1 MSKTEKLSELI
12 QQAASSITLASSS
25 DLTEMEHLQQQLDQ
39 IAECVQEVLDLPSEI
54 KEQTMEAA
62 CSAGQLAHA
71 LLEQEQDN
79 TEETL
84 KIISDV
90 IVSLQGLTQQIDKGI
105 LPDQM
110 TVCFPALP
118 GEKSSEESQAP
129 LDTDRTLGP
138 ESSEQE
144 NTSDQAEK
152 APAGEAIQSADSS
165 VQSQGRIIDGDDV
178 EMVRDFITE
187 SAEHIESVEAGL
199 LDLEN
204 NPSNSEA
211 INLVFRGFHTIKGMA
226 GFLNLSDIQGLAHA
240 SENLLDLSRKG
251 KLELTGGNMDVVFE
265 SVDILKAMMVALKK
279 AISEGTPVPA
289 FSTLDAI
296 LIKLKACAEG
306 KTPETASVLREQE
319 QIQTQVQDVDVESGQ
334 EPQEKTIESQTTET
348 PSQPVQAGQK
358 LSAEAAKQ
366 KKTATDEKIKVST
379 ARLDNLVN
387 MVGELVIAQS
397 MVLQE
402 AGGVVSQ
409 DHDLLR
415 TVSHQGK
422 IVRELQELSMMM
434 RMVPIQGVFQKMA
447 RLVRDLSQ
455 KSGKKVVFNSDGE
468 ETELDRIVVD
478 QIGDP
483 LVHMVRNS
491 VDHGIEAAEE
501 RIHAGKDPI
510 GHVHL
515 RAFHQAGSIVI
526 EIQDDG
532 RGLDKDKILKKAVDQ
547 GVVSSNQELSDQEI
561 YKLIFH
567 AGLSTAAKVTD
578 ISGRGVG
585 MDVVRKNIEAL
596 RGKVEIDSTPGK
608 GSLFTI
614 RLPLTMAIIE
624 GQIVRIGRYHYIVP
638 IVTIESCLRPT
649 REQITTVRGRTEMV
663 MFQGNL
669 VPMVRLYSLFG
680 VKADSEIPWESSLVV
695 VEEDGKRGCL
705 MVDELL
711 GQHQV
716 VIKNLGQG
724 IGQITGIAGGAIMG
738 DGRINL
744 IIDVPGLL
752 EMAAKQ

>member
-1 MSKTEKLSELI
+1 MNKTEKFSELI
-12 QQAASSITLASSS
+12 QQAASSITLASNS
-25 DLTEMEHLQQQLDQ
+25 DLTEMEHLEKQLDQ
-39 IAECVQEVLDLPSEI
+39 IAECVQDMADLPSNI
-54 KEQTMEAA
+54 KDQTCDAA
-62 CSAGQLAHA
+62 SSAGHMAHA
-71 LLEQEQDN
+71 LLAHEQDN

-84 KIISDV
+84 KLISDV
-90 IVSLQGLTQQIDKGI
+90 IVSLQELNRQIDKGMD
-105 LPDQM
+105 PGQM
-110 TVCFPALP
+110 AVRFPGLP
-118 GEKSSEESQAP
+118 GDKPTEESQAAAE
-129 LDTDRTLGP
+129 TDSPAPSAEPRTP
-138 ESSEQE
+138 PAPSE
-144 NTSDQAEK
+144 EK
-152 APAGEAIQSADSS
+152 AAPGGAPSLSGE
-165 VQSQGRIIDGDDV
+165 GRVIDGDDV
-178 EMVRDFITE
+178 EMVRDFIAE

-204 NPSNSEA
+204 DPTNAEA
-211 INLVFRGFHTIKGMA
+211 INLVFRGFHTIKGMS
-226 GFLNLSDIQGLAHA
+226 GFLNLNEIQQLAHA
-240 SENLLDLSRKG
+240 SENLLDLGRKG

-265 SVDILKAMMVALKK
+265 SVDILKTMMEELKK
-279 AISEGTPVPA
+279 AVDDGAPIPSCEKLA
-289 FSTLDAI
+289 AI
-296 LIKLKACAEG
+296 LEKLKACAEG
-306 KTPETASVLREQE
+306 RTLNQAAVKAKPETASMPRQKREDESEQE
-319 QIQTQVQDVDVESGQ
+319 MSESTPEVSDKVAPTSPMQTGLKSSSD
-334 EPQEKTIESQTTET
+334 
-348 PSQPVQAGQK
+348 
-358 LSAEAAKQ
+358 LAKQ
-366 KKTATDEKIKVST
+366 KKTVADEKIKVST
-379 ARLDNLVN
+379 SRLDNLVN

-402 AGGVVSQ
+402 AGGVVNQ

-415 TVSHQGK
+415 TVSHQCK

-455 KSGKKVVFNSDGE
+455 KSGKKVAFISEGE

-491 VDHGIEAAEE
+491 VDHGIETAEE
-501 RIHAGKDPI
+501 RTKAGKDPT
-510 GHVHL
+510 GHVYL

-532 RGLDKDKILKKAVDQ
+532 RGLDKEKILKKAVDQ
-547 GVVSSNQELSDQEI
+547 GLVSPNQEWSDSEI

-596 RGKVEIDSTPGK
+596 RGKVEIDSTPGR

-624 GQIVRIGRYHYIVP
+624 GQIVRIGSSQYIVP
-638 IVTIESCLRPT
+638 IVAIESCLRPT
-649 REQITTVRGRTEMV
+649 RDQITTVRGRKEMV
-663 MFQGNL
+663 LFQGNL
-669 VPMVRLYSLFG
+669 ISMVRLYKLFG
-680 VKADSEIPWESSLVV
+680 VKPDSEVPWESSLVV

-724 IGQITGIAGGAIMG
+724 IGQIRGVAGGAIMG

-744 IIDVPGLL
+744 ILDVPGLL
-752 EMAAKQ
+752 EMAAR